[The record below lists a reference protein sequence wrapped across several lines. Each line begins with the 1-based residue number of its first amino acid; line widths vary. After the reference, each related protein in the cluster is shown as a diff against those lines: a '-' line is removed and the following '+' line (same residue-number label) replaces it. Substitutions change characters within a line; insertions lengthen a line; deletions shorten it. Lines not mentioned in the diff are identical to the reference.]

1 MARYGTDIYGIGYYG
16 AGVLA
21 LVDFD
26 ATPFVAD
33 PADYSKIKLSWST
46 PTGDWTR
53 IRLVRNRYGFPIAAD
68 DGDILFDYAKENAI
82 NDYTDT
88 GEIPFATGLI
98 QGITYFYS
106 IFVYSTQESFW
117 IKAGNAYS
125 ISPKEFV
132 NGNDFFKLMPAIYQ
146 SDSYTSLTDSEEN
159 SDLKNFLHIFET
171 YYDFSKTYA
180 ELVKNIYDPTTIP
193 VALLPAMLEQ
203 FGLQYEPELG
213 IQQTR
218 ILLRNASLI
227 NKKKGSR
234 QGIKDFVKSFTGWDS
249 TVTANKNIM
258 LSYNDSSFEESI
270 GSWTNVDNCT
280 LARIDSSLLVPYEST
295 ALTAM
300 GFSNLQNGSLKVT
313 VTATADASFAC
324 GISSIRTKAIPVKAS
339 TSYVFSIFSKAATVG
354 RTITAD
360 IIWYDKDSN
369 EISRAGEESLT
380 TTTTGWNTR
389 IESASS
395 SPDTAWFAVPLI
407 KISGASADEVHYFD
421 AAQFEEGNEGST
433 YYVDARGIDVTLA
446 ANRINLI
453 GNPCFEDTA
462 SPWTPTNATVEID
475 LSLTE
480 SATGSVGAG
489 KINYTGGSYA
499 ELKYDEFLKVLPEE
513 WYTISGYIRTA
524 FTGSYEDD
532 YVGGFDIDWYDAS
545 QTLISTE
552 QATYNNLTEFYPV
565 VSFYR
570 TNNTFYL
577 KTEELTSL
585 VPGEEMR
592 LVHFQFD
599 SIDANGDPITY
610 DLDDTYTVIDVV
622 GNEVQLQI
630 SGDNIP
636 LTDGYMLELM
646 PFIQDLKLNFNRTYT
661 TAFSPANAVYAKVK
675 LEWTNPTAGQ
685 SIWIDS
691 ALFERSAAVGSFFD
705 GSRGFSDTS
714 DLVWESATNSSRGH
728 YYKNRVAVEKR
739 LIATL
744 PKYLPIG
751 TTFNLFFASPDSL

>member
-26 ATPFVAD
+26 ATPFVAN
-33 PADYSKIKLSWST
+33 PADYAKIKLSWST

-53 IRLVRNRYGFPIAAD
+53 IRLVRNRYGFPVAAD
-68 DGDILFDYAKENAI
+68 DGDILIDYAKENAV

-88 GEIPFATGLI
+88 GEIPAGTGLI

-125 ISPKEFV
+125 ISPKEYV
-132 NGNDFFKLMPAIYQ
+132 NGNDLFTLMPAIYQ
-146 SDSYTSLTDSEEN
+146 SDNYTALTDASEN
-159 SDLKNFLHIFET
+159 SDLKTFLQIFET

-227 NKKKGSR
+227 NKKKGSL

-249 TVTANKNIM
+249 VITPNKNIM
-258 LSYNDSSFEESI
+258 LNYNDSSFEETV
-270 GSWTNVDNCT
+270 GSWSSVSNCS
-280 LARIDSSLLVPYEST
+280 LAVINSALLVPYEST
-295 ALTAM
+295 ALTTM
-300 GFSNLQNGSLKVT
+300 GFANLQSGSLKIT
-313 VTATADASFAC
+313 VTATADATFAC
-324 GISSIRTKAIPVKAS
+324 GRSSIRTKAIPVKSS
-339 TSYVFSIFSKAATVG
+339 TSYIFSIFSKAATVG
-354 RTITAD
+354 RVVTAD

-395 SPDTAWFAVPLI
+395 SPDTAWFAVPII
-407 KISGASADEVHYFD
+407 KIAGASAGEIHYFD

-433 YYVDARGIDVTLA
+433 YYVDARGVDITLN

-453 GNPCFEDTA
+453 GNPCFENTA
-462 SPWTPTNATVEID
+462 FPWIAVNGSIEID
-475 LSLTE
+475 NSLTE
-480 SATGSVGAG
+480 TATGSVGAG
-489 KINYTGGSYA
+489 KITYSGTGYV
-499 ELKYDEFLKVLPEE
+499 EVEYDEFLKVMPEE
-513 WYTISGYIRTA
+513 WYTISGYVRTA

-532 YVGGFDIDWYDAS
+532 YLGGFDIEWYDGS
-545 QTLISTE
+545 QTLISVE
-552 QATYNNLTEFYPV
+552 HDAYSNLTEFYRV

-570 TNNTFYL
+570 TNNTFYV
-577 KTEELTSL
+577 KTDELTSL

-599 SIDANGDPITY
+599 SVDVDGEPIIY
-610 DLDDTYTVIDVV
+610 DLDGTYTVIAVV
-622 GNEVQLQI
+622 GNEIQI
-630 SGDNIP
+630 QITGDNIP
-636 LTDGYMLELM
+636 ETNAMELQDML
-646 PFIQDLKLNFNRTYT
+646 FIQDLKLDFNRIYS
-661 TAFSPANAVYAKVK
+661 TAFSPVNAAYAKIIF
-675 LEWTNPTAGQ
+675 EWTNPSAGQ

-691 ALFERSAAVGSFFD
+691 TLFERSSSVGSFFD
-705 GSRGFSDTS
+705 GGRGFSDTS
-714 DLVWESATNSSRGH
+714 DVTWEGAANLSRAH

-739 LIATL
+739 LISTL
-744 PKYLPIG
+744 PRYLPIG